1 VYLKKSYSSENLVV
15 NRIKDTLSR
24 NFGVSIQTASKK
36 QLYKALAITVREKIM
51 DKWSKA
57 NGNPQDKQLYYLSI
71 EFLMGRALS
80 NNILNIG
87 LGDEYRQAC
96 EQLGLDF
103 DEIASSEPDAGL
115 GNGGLGRLAACFIDS
130 LATLDLP
137 AQGCGIRYEYGLF
150 RQKIIDGSQVEYPDT
165 WLEDGNVW
173 EVERP
178 EEKVEVHFGGHITES
193 WEGNKLRFVHSD
205 YTTVIAVPY
214 DMPIV
219 GYENDRVN
227 SLRLWKALS
236 PTRLDMTSFNRGE
249 YLKAVEE
256 KEMAEVLS
264 HILYPEDRHYEGK
277 SLRLKQQYFFVS
289 ATIQTIVRRFDKLN
303 LPIEELPNKATIHI
317 NDTHP
322 ALAIPELM
330 RILMDEKGL
339 DWDSSW
345 NITKRMFAYT
355 NHTIMV
361 EALEK
366 WPEDLIKQ
374 IMPRVYSITKEIN
387 ERFCKMIFDDFP
399 EKRNDISKMAIISYG
414 QIAMAPLCIAGSY
427 SVNGVSML
435 HSAILKNETFSD
447 YNYIFKDK
455 FTNVTNGVT
464 HRRWLM
470 LSNPQLTQLI
480 SSKIG
485 EDWIRE
491 PMKLKELEKFAK
503 DKKFLKEIEKVKLN
517 NKKVLAKYILENNG
531 IEIDPESVFD
541 VHVKRLH
548 EYKRQLLNILR
559 IIYNYIS
566 ILDNPEKYKDARPL
580 TYIFGAKAAPGYNRA
595 KVIIKLIND
604 VAHKINNDPRVMDK
618 LKVVFLENYSVSLAQ
633 IIFPASDISQQI
645 STASKEASGTGNMKF
660 MLNGALT
667 LGTMDGANV
676 EIFES
681 VGKDNIFIFGYSS
694 EEVHEI
700 YRTGNYN
707 PHEFVEKDP
716 VLKRALDM
724 LIDGSINS
732 ERINL
737 YREIYDSLVGCL
749 INEKCDTYLL
759 MGDFESYKNTHQKM
773 MDLYEDRDAWNE
785 KAVINIANGGRF
797 SSDNSIANYNK
808 YIWKLK

>member
-1 VYLKKSYSSENLVV
+1 MYLKKSYSSENLVV

>member
-1 VYLKKSYSSENLVV
+1 MYLKKSYSSENLVV

-580 TYIFGAKAAPGYNRA
+580 TCIFGAKAAPGYNRA